1 MFDQFL
7 AWASFPACVAG
18 AVVVFGLLQEGRL
31 VLALIL
37 AGVIAAWARV
47 SYVMNELRLS
57 NLSDQEIT
65 DAVKDRN
72 WDRE

>member
-18 AVVVFGLLQEGRL
+18 AVVGFGLFQEGHL
-31 VLALIL
+31 LLGLMFSA
-37 AGVIAAWARV
+37 VIAAWARV

-57 NLSDQEIT
+57 HLSTEEAAELVRD
-65 DAVKDRN
+65 
-72 WDRE
+72 